1 MKPCIIF
8 AIMITMISTLE
19 REWTHENELSEKE
32 KIFLLDYAQT
42 NDMERALR
50 KAGYAESVIGF
61 KGKSILARIEARL
74 ELQQIKEELEIADNS
89 LTKEEVIEEFRTI
102 ATATITDFY
111 DANGEVIDVTEM
123 DPVKAKA
130 IKEIKRTVNPKSG
143 AVTVVVTM
151 HDKIQALQ
159 NLGRI
164 GGHYAADNDQGG
176 GDVNIQI
183 VVPGGLGAI

>member
-1 MKPCIIF
+1 MLV
-8 AIMITMISTLE
+8 MYSTLE
-19 REWTHENELSEKE
+19 REWTHDEALSEKE
-32 KIFLLDYAQT
+32 KVFLLDYAQT
-42 NDMERALR
+42 DDMDGALR
-50 KAGYAESVIGF
+50 KAGYAESTIAF
-61 KGKSILARIEARL
+61 KGKSILSRIEARQEL
-74 ELQQIKEELEIADNS
+74 ELIRAELKGADNS

-111 DANGEVIDVTEM
+111 DANGEVIDVTQM
-123 DPVKAKA
+123 DPVKARA

-151 HDKIQALQ
+151 HDKISALQ

-164 GGHYAADNDQGG
+164 GGHYAADNDQGS